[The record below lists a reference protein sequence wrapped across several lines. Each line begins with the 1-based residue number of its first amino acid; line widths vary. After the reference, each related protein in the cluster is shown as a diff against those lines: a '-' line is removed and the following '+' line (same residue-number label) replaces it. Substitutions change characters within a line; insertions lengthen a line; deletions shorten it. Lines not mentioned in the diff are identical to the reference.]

1 MERPRATGAAL
12 KAILLHPDDSPPPSP
27 SHAMSAR
34 FVFAVTQAGAER
46 ALKNEIAREHPDL
59 RFAFSRPGFVTF
71 RAPEDIVVGREL
83 ELRSVFARTWGYSIG
98 KIGGDDDDALA
109 RDAWRLVDAQAPG
122 PLFAHVHV
130 WPRERPLPGDE
141 GFDGTPDELARTIGA
156 LLVEQ
161 RPAPSEPPAVNGV
174 AAAGERV
181 LDCVLVER
189 HEWWL
194 GWHRAASPETR
205 WPGGVPPITIPERLI
220 SRAYLKIVEALEW
233 SELPIAFG
241 DRCVEIGSSPGGSCL
256 ALLERGLL
264 VTGIDPA
271 EMDPGVLAHPGF
283 THVRA
288 RAKDVKRNVFRD
300 CRWLVMDANVAP
312 NYILD
317 TLDGVLTGG
326 GARPEGL
333 VLTLKL
339 TDPALAEKLPAI
351 ADRLRRYGYHRVRMR
366 QLAFNR
372 QEVCAVADRP

>member
-1 MERPRATGAAL
+1 
-12 KAILLHPDDSPPPSP
+12 
-27 SHAMSAR
+27 MSAR

-71 RAPEDIVVGREL
+71 RANRQIDIGHEL
-83 ELRSVFARTWGYSIG
+83 ELTSVFARTWGYSIG
-98 KIGGDDDDALA
+98 KLGGDDAITLA
-109 RDAWRLVDAQAPG
+109 RDAWRLIGAEVPG
-122 PLFAHVHV
+122 TTFPHVHV
-130 WPRERPLPGDE
+130 WHRERPLPGDE
-141 GFDGTPDELARTIGA
+141 GFEGAGDELARTIGA

-161 RPAPSEPPAVNGV
+161 RPEAGAAAAVNV
-174 AAAGERV
+174 EAAAGELV

-205 WPGGVPPITIPERLI
+205 WPGGVPPIALPQRPI
-220 SRAYLKIVEALEW
+220 SRAYFKIVEALMW
-233 SELPIAFG
+233 SELPVAAG
-241 DRCVEIGSSPGGSCL
+241 DRCVEIGSAPGGSCV

-271 EMDPGVLAHPGF
+271 EMDPAVLAHPLF

-288 RAKDVKRNVFRD
+288 RAKDVKRSVFRD

-312 NYILD
+312 NYTLD
-317 TLDGVLTGG
+317 ALDGVLGQG
-326 GARPEGL
+326 GARPDGL

-339 TDPALAEKLPAI
+339 TDLAVAERLPAI
-351 ADRLRRYGYHRVRMR
+351 ADKLRGYGFNRVRMR

-372 QEVCAVADRP
+372 QEICAVADRP

>member
-1 MERPRATGAAL
+1 
-12 KAILLHPDDSPPPSP
+12 
-27 SHAMSAR
+27 MSAR
-34 FVFAVTQAGAER
+34 FVFAVTQPGAER

-71 RAPEDIVVGREL
+71 RATNEIVVGREL

-98 KIGGDDDDALA
+98 KLGGDDAIALA
-109 RDAWRLVDAQAPG
+109 RDAWRFIGAEIPG
-122 PLFAHVHV
+122 TPFPHVHV
-130 WPRERPLPGDE
+130 WQRERPLPGDE
-141 GFDGTPDELARTIGA
+141 GFDGAADELARTIGA

-161 RPAPSEPPAVNGV
+161 RPEAAVSAVVNAE
-174 AAAGERV
+174 AAAGEVV

-205 WPGGVPPITIPERLI
+205 WPGGVPPLAIPAPLI
-220 SRAYLKIVEALEW
+220 SRAYLKVVEAIRW
-233 SELPIAFG
+233 SELPVAAG
-241 DRCVEIGSSPGGSCL
+241 DRCVEIGSAPGGSCL
-256 ALLERGLL
+256 ALLERGLN

-271 EMDPGVLAHPGF
+271 EMAPAVLAHPNF

-288 RAKDVKRNVFRD
+288 RAKDVKRSVFRD
-300 CRWLVMDANVAP
+300 CRWLLMDAHVAP
-312 NYILD
+312 GYTLD
-317 TLDGVLTGG
+317 TLDGVLNQG

-339 TDPALAEKLPAI
+339 TDSALAEKLPDI
-351 ADRLRRYGYHRVRMR
+351 ADRLRRYGYRRVRMR

-372 QEVCAVADRP
+372 QEVCAVVSERT